1 MHSSITH
8 IIIIILIALAAGVNL
23 SNCTNLTIVNNCH
36 ETIWPGITA
45 TNTTLTG
52 SGFILKPG
60 ESTIFS
66 APNGWGGRIW
76 GRTGCDFDKNGNGT
90 CQTGACG
97 TTLTCTSPGDPPAS
111 IAEFTLGDTTF
122 YDVSLVDGFNLPL
135 TVTPIQGK
143 GDCKVAGCDTDLRAN
158 CPPELTFRSD
168 GKPSAC
174 RSACNVFD
182 SDEYCCKGM
191 YSNPVTCM
199 PTNYS
204 KIFKTA
210 CPVAYSYAY
219 DDPTSII
226 TCSTTDFVVSFCSPR
241 NQTEQCSYHENK
253 LVCNG
258 SGGLTQIT
266 YVWAVFAISFLIIT
280 QTRIIS

>member
-1 MHSSITH
+1 MHYSTK
-8 IIIIILIALAAGVNL
+8 IILIFTLLSRANL
-23 SNCTNLTIVNNCH
+23 SISMNITIINNCH

-45 TNTTLTG
+45 TNTTLPG
-52 SGFILKPG
+52 GGFVLKPG
-60 ESTIFS
+60 ETAIYTT
-66 APNGWGGRIW
+66 PPVWGGRIW
-76 GRTGCDFDKNGNGT
+76 GRTGCSFDKNNNGT
-90 CQTGACG
+90 CQTGSCG
-97 TTLTCTSPGDPPAS
+97 TSLICTTPGTPPAS
-111 IAEFTLGDTTF
+111 IAEFTLSDTAF
-122 YDVSLVDGFNLPL
+122 YDVSLVDGFNLPI

-143 GDCKVAGCDTDLRAN
+143 GECSIAGCDTDLMVS

-168 GKPSAC
+168 GKAVAC

-191 YSNPVTCM
+191 YGNPVTCV

-241 NQTEQCSYHENK
+241 NQTQQCSYHDNK

-258 SGGLTQIT
+258 STRSKSTAYIWSLFMLFVPIIIQTQII
-266 YVWAVFAISFLIIT
+266 Y
-280 QTRIIS
+280 